1 MGDFN
6 NVDIH
11 VQNIRNS
18 GGFKAK
24 NHINGETSFYKDQ
37 RTRWEANFE

>member
-18 GGFKAK
+18 GVFKAK